1 MVLGEWKG
9 NGMTPDELIKMVT
22 SPKGTTLAAL
32 ESFDSNNFDDTVKQ
46 AVRACF
52 DRAEELGKS
61 N

>member
-1 MVLGEWKG
+1 MIRDIDMK
-9 NGMTPDELIKMVT
+9 PDELIKMVT

-32 ESFDSNNFDDTVKQ
+32 ESFDNNNFDDTVKQ